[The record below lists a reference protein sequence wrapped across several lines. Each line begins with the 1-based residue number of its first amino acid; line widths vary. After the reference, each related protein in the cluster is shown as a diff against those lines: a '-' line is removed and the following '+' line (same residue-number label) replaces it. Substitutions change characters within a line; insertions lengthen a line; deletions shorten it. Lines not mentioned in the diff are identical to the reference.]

1 MGMVTFGTGGD
12 GATLAAVDDKVP
24 LNSQD
29 KGTPHSRDHRDKA
42 SATVTV
48 SA

>member
-1 MGMVTFGTGGD
+1 MVTFGTGGD
-12 GATLAAVDDKVP
+12 GAALAAADGKVP
-24 LNSQD
+24 LNSQG

-42 SATVTV
+42 SGTVTV